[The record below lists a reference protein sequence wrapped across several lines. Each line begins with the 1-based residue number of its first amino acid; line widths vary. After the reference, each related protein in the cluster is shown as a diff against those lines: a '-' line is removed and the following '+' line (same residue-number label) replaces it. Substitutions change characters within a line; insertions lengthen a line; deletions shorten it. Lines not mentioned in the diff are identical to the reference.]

1 MSQDLLYHGLISKE
15 EDRYCALCVEFNIA
29 TEGETLDEAKKN
41 LKEAV
46 EGYLE
51 VAMEMGEHAE
61 LIPRPAP
68 ESLIKEYEMSFQQ
81 ALTQQTPTELYVF
94 GEIVYV

>member
-1 MSQDLLYHGLISKE
+1 MSQSLLYHGLISKE

-29 TEGETLDEAKKN
+29 TEGKTLDEAKRN

-51 VAMEMGEHAE
+51 VAMEMENQEG
-61 LIPRPAP
+61 LIPRHAPAD
-68 ESLIKEYEMSFQQ
+68 LVKEGIFQNRRKDIERS
-81 ALTQQTPTELYVF
+81 ADISVEK
-94 GEIVYV
+94 G